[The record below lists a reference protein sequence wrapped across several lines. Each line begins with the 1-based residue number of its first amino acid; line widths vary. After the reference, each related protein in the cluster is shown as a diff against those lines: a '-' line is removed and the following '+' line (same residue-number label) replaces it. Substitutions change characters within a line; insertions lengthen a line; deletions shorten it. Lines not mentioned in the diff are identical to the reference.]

1 MIKTDVLV
9 VGCGPAG
16 LTAAIALAKQ
26 GIRVLA
32 ITKHPKLAPTPRA
45 HVTNQSTFEI
55 FRDLGIEDEARKFAT
70 GYDRMPQAIFMRT
83 LVGVE

>member
-32 ITKHPKLAPTPRA
+32 ITKHPQLAPTPRA
-45 HVTNQSTFEI
+45 HVTNQRTFEI
-55 FRDLGIEDEARKFAT
+55 FRDLGIEDEARKLQPDT
-70 GYDRMPQAIFMRT
+70 TVCRRQYLCG
-83 LVGVE
+83 LSSGLK